1 MDQSTRDHVRSPWPA
16 LLVMVAAAFMDLL
29 DGTIVQVAL
38 PSIQRNLHVDDAALQ
53 WTTSAYTLAFALLL
67 VTGARLGDVVG
78 RRRCFLG
85 GLVGFVVSSVA
96 AASAQSAATL
106 IAFRALQGASAA
118 MMLPQILVFIQAEF
132 APGERPK
139 AFATYGMVLALAGAA
154 GPLVA
159 GVLIGA
165 NIAGLGWR
173 AIFLVNAPVG
183 IVALLAGARLIPDS
197 LRRRSGRLDPVGTL
211 LLTAALLAVF
221 YPLIEGRQLGWPTWA
236 FVCLGASPILLL
248 GFGLSQ
254 QRLSRRGGS
263 PVLELGL
270 LGSRAAAIGLTVTLA
285 FFGATSFF
293 FVLTLFLQLGLHY
306 TALKTGLSFLPF
318 SLGIIIGSGA
328 ASPLSQRFAGATVT
342 GGTLLMTLTLASMIY
357 IIGREGTH
365 LATWQLAP
373 SLTIAGLAFGTVS
386 GTLAEIILGH
396 FRR

>member
-16 LLVMVAAAFMDLL
+16 LLVMVGAAFMDLL

-78 RRRCFLG
+78 RRRCFLE

-106 IAFRALQGASAA
+106 ITFRALQGASAA

-154 GPLVA
+154 GPLVG

-165 NIAGLGWR
+165 NIAGFGWR

-197 LRRRSGRLDPVGTL
+197 LRRRSGPLDPVGTL

-270 LGSRAAAIGLTVTLA
+270 LGSRPTAIGLTVTLA

-293 FVLTLFLQLGLHY
+293 FVLTL
-306 TALKTGLSFLPF
+306 SC
-318 SLGIIIGSGA
+318 SSGCTT
-328 ASPLSQRFAGATVT
+328 PR
-342 GGTLLMTLTLASMIY
+342 
-357 IIGREGTH
+357 
-365 LATWQLAP
+365 
-373 SLTIAGLAFGTVS
+373 
-386 GTLAEIILGH
+386 
-396 FRR
+396 